1 MTREDVRDLVEGEAA
16 RRIKEVRHLSMLTR
30 DMEEDSPVRSPMM
43 RACVVL
49 FHGHLEG
56 FVKNSSRNMLKFMEQ
71 NKIIPLHLSGRWLDK
86 PQYFNARVLV
96 DVVDFLGMDKD
107 SFETKQRYLNEMKE
121 KRDKIAHGRDIGKD
135 VQLEYS
141 DIQEMGEEI
150 SGVIKDF
157 EDAVLKIV
165 DNH

>member
-1 MTREDVRDLVEGEAA
+1 MTPESVREQVGGEAA
-16 RRIKEVRHLSMLTR
+16 RRIKEVHHLSMITR
-30 DMEEDSPVRSPMM
+30 NMRDASARSPMK

-56 FVKNSSRNMLKFMEQ
+56 FVKNSSRMLLQFMEQ
-71 NKIIPLHLSGRWLDK
+71 NNIIPLHLSEGWLNRQRFDSS
-86 PQYFNARVLV
+86 VLL
-96 DVVDFLGMDKD
+96 DVVHFLDMDKGL
-107 SFETKQRYLNEMKE
+107 FQNKQVQLGAIK
-121 KRDKIAHGRDIGKD
+121 KLRDQIAHGRDIGKD
-135 VQLEYS
+135 VQLEDS
-141 DIQEMGEEI
+141 DIQEMGEKI